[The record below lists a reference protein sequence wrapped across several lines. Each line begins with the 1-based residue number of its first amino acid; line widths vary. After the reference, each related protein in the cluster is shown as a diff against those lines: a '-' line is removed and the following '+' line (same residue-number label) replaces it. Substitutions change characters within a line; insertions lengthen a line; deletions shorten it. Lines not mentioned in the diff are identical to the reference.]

1 MVTHINTLNMISSTV
16 LGIRIHCYAW
26 HTAKNELSKRGN
38 LVATLGSTLYS
49 VSGIGM
55 LSITSGPSICYENIS
70 ETVYTTHSP
79 THSLAQYY
87 PQLPVSCL
95 DYRVSIAVISSIH
108 SS

>member
-55 LSITSGPSICYENIS
+55 LSITSGPSSQQRLLLIDTHTHNDSS
-70 ETVYTTHSP
+70 E
-79 THSLAQYY
+79 
-87 PQLPVSCL
+87 
-95 DYRVSIAVISSIH
+95 AVPNSNAHMLSER
-108 SS
+108 